1 MTEVNKP
8 VAPKVA
14 TVPTPPKP
22 AKHQE
27 AADKGTKVK
36 NISTNTMYILS
47 GKLDPDEVGYA
58 SDAEVSNFVGIL
70 LEKV

>member
-22 AKHQE
+22 VKHVE
-27 AADKGTKVK
+27 AADKGKKVK
-36 NISTNTMYILS
+36 NISTNTIYIQS
-47 GKLDPDEVGYA
+47 GKLDTDEVGYA
-58 SDAEVSNFVGIL
+58 SDAEVSNFAGKF
-70 LEKV
+70 LEEV